1 MRALASRDQKTK
13 VTMLNRAL
21 TLDERVRQ
29 SELFPRIRDAERE
42 MVQNEAD
49 FQKKREQQKKRREKQ
64 HSLDLKAL
72 AMKESAQ
79 ATQETHYFTGFVLNK
94 DPSCSQYMPFDEIF
108 FPKLFNKV
116 TQKTPPEA
124 IDSLWML
131 GFEDHIQRVN
141 QPKGQFVQAVAAMDT
156 STVGSPSNSKTK
168 EKKTTAKKKH
178 KFVAI
183 YSQKPLVV

>member
-1 MRALASRDQKTK
+1 MRPVFEQFSTRI
-13 VTMLNRAL
+13 MLNRAL
-21 TLDERVRQ
+21 TLDERIRQ
-29 SELFPRIRDAERE
+29 SALFPRIRDAERE

-49 FQKKREQQKKRREKQ
+49 FQKKREQQRKRREKQ
-64 HSLDLKAL
+64 HNLDLKAL

-79 ATQETHYFTGFVLNK
+79 AAQETHYFTGFVLNK
-94 DPSCSQYMPFDEIF
+94 DPSCSQYMPFDAIY
-108 FPKLFNKV
+108 FPKLFNKI

-131 GFEDHIQRVN
+131 GFEDHIQREN
-141 QPKGQFVQAVAAMDT
+141 APKGQFVQAASEMDT
-156 STVGSPSNSKTK
+156 TVASVSESKK
-168 EKKTTAKKKH
+168 QEKKANGKKKH